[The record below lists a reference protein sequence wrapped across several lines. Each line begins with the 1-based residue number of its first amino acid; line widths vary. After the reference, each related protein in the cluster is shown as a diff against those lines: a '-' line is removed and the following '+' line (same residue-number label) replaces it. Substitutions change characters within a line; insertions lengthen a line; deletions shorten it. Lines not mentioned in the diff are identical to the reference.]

1 MVRRAHRHAVG
12 SIREDSMTRDR
23 SIICG
28 DCGGW
33 FDAEALATHVCGE
46 PDATAFQA
54 ALAAAR
60 EKPYRATK
68 SRTKPGTTAI
78 YRKAKK

>member
-1 MVRRAHRHAVG
+1 MIRA
-12 SIREDSMTRDR
+12 R

-28 DCGGW
+28 DCGGR

-78 YRKAKK
+78 YKRKAKK